1 MFNTTLHLRRT
12 AKLQSDAI
20 PTAKQANEARAAKNS
35 HIPIAGIQS
44 RKSSSSVNR
53 SNSNSSNSGRV
64 LKNVHAVMIPA
75 AAPVVS
81 NNLHHGDAYT
91 SSSSD
96 TSNSSAGLADG
107 KPLRVESKLERSN
120 TFCMEASD
128 NPVVLQI
135 VE

>member
-1 MFNTTLHLRRT
+1 MQ
-12 AKLQSDAI
+12 ADAI
-20 PTAKQANEARAAKNS
+20 PTAKQANDARAVKNS

-53 SNSNSSNSGRV
+53 SNSNSSNSGRA

-75 AAPVVS
+75 PAIVS
-81 NNLHHGDAYT
+81 NNLHGDAYT

-96 TSNSSAGLADG
+96 TSNSSAGAADG